1 MPPKASLSA
10 NKHDLAAADIAAV
23 GAASKA
29 YNAALALYLIVWGFA
44 LFTFFIFTLKTNA
57 VFAMIFGF
65 VSIAAWVLSGAY
77 WKVSTG
83 DYVMAGNLQK
93 VSITIQGF
101 IMTEYMGC

>member
-1 MPPKASLSA
+1 MHHCRRT
-10 NKHDLAAADIAAV
+10 NTGLAAADLASA

-29 YNAALALYLIVWGFA
+29 YNAALALYLLVWGFA

-77 WKVSTG
+77 WKVSVG
-83 DYVMAGNLQK
+83 EYVMAGNLQK
-93 VSITIQGF
+93 VSNAMFMRNLLGRHR
-101 IMTEYMGC
+101 G